1 MRPSK
6 PSIVLSSLLPK
17 TTKKSTSSPSS
28 PSSHS
33 SPLLIDYDD
42 SVLYVNTERGRELLL
57 SVSRIN
63 AYFKC
68 PYAFYL
74 QYILSQTGTPSFFL
88 SYGSSIHGCI
98 EDLTPVWSVKQSITH
113 S

>member
-17 TTKKSTSSPSS
+17 TTKKSSSPPSPPS

-33 SPLLIDYDD
+33 SPLVIDYDD
-42 SVLYVNTERGRELLL
+42 SVLYENTERGRELLL

-98 EDLTPVWSVKQSITH
+98 EDLTPV
-113 S
+113 